1 MVQDGFGRLLYKKCK
16 MSCSQDMQKIACV
29 CSMSAMSSAGPT
41 APHDVQARKPW
52 VAQVLQRLDFEEAF
66 TEIENITDQYMTTE
80 ILCIVI
86 TQHVDAYEI
95 MTKAQFTMPGV
106 GTGYQAPSFSRV
118 KMAIE
123 KYTHL
128 CKKNASEEVQ
138 AARGKTRQYE
148 RMPEFPWVMRVLRD
162 LRLHRTF
169 ANMKAKTSEYMAKGI
184 LCLLISQHRDAMEI
198 MTKIE
203 APMPGVG
210 RGVKAPSFGK
220 VLKAAAKYR
229 DECKSW
235 GPLPRLPRASA
246 SLTLNRLLPRRVRT
260 SDLLTILVAEFFVGV

>member
-1 MVQDGFGRLLYKKCK
+1 MTKKSIWLFLFAKNADMLGFLASHGDTVGLY
-16 MSCSQDMQKIACV
+16 QFRATT
-29 CSMSAMSSAGPT
+29 SAGIAHVNKAVCDNIYGKCT
-41 APHDVQARKPW
+41 KRSSRTGTEAR
-52 VAQVLQRLDFEEAF
+52 
-66 TEIENITDQYMTTE
+66 
-80 ILCIVI
+80 
-86 TQHVDAYEI
+86 
-95 MTKAQFTMPGV
+95 
-106 GTGYQAPSFSRV
+106 
-118 KMAIE
+118 
-123 KYTHL
+123 
-128 CKKNASEEVQ
+128 KKNASEEVQ

-260 SDLLTILVAEFFVGV
+260 SDLLTILVAEFLVGV